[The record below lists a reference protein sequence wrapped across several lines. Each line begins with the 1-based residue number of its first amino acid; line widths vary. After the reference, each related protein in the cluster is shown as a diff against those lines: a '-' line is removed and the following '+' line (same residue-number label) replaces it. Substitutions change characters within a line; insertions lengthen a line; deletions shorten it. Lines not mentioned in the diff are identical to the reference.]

1 MHLINSIITW
11 RLKKR
16 LHQIELFIKYPINV
30 QNECLFSLLEDAK
43 NTEWGR
49 RYDFSGIHSVAD
61 FKNRIPLQDYE
72 SIKNDINRT
81 QLGQKNILWHSHIKW
96 FAKSSGTTNDKSK
109 FIPVSKEALHACH
122 YKGGKDMLSLY
133 CSQVEDTKVF
143 TGKTIMMGGS
153 SEVNAR
159 HDGTRYGDLS
169 AIIVDN
175 LPFWI
180 DRYRLP
186 GKDVHLAESWEDK
199 IELMANQVIGQDIT
213 SFSGVPS
220 WLLVLM
226 NKVLEK
232 SGADNLKELWP
243 KLELFMHG
251 GVRFDPYKPQFEKIT
266 KGINYLETYNASEG
280 FFAIQHERNSSE
292 LLLMLDYGIFYEF
305 IPMSQ
310 YDHED
315 PLVLS
320 LEDVALH
327 VNYAMVITT
336 NAGLWRYVIG
346 DTIVFTCLSP
356 FRIKITGRTK
366 HFINAFGEE
375 LIIDNAEKALKV
387 ACEVTGAVISDY
399 TAAPLYLNEGK
410 AGRHEWLIEF
420 EKEPASRELF
430 EIALDNTLKSL
441 NSDYEAKR
449 SADLLLLKPLVIFV
463 EKGIFFKWLKF
474 KKKLGAQYKVPRL
487 SNNRLHV
494 DDLLSFISANQ

>member
-1 MHLINSIITW
+1 MHIINSILTW

-30 QNECLFSLLEDAK
+30 QADCLFSLLKDAK
-43 NTEWGR
+43 DTEWGK
-49 RYDFSGIHSVAD
+49 RYDFASIHSVSD

-72 SIKNDINRT
+72 SIKKDIGRT
-81 QLGQKNILWHSHIKW
+81 KNGEKNILWHSDIKW

-109 FIPVSKEALHACH
+109 FIPVSREALHACH

-133 CSQVEDTKVF
+133 CHQVPDTKIF

-153 SEVNAR
+153 SQVNAS
-159 HDGTRYGDLS
+159 HDGTRHGDVS

-186 GKDVHLAESWEDK
+186 GKEVHLVESWEDK
-199 IELMANQVIGQDIT
+199 IEVMANEVIHQDIA

-220 WLLVLM
+220 WLLILM
-226 NKVLEK
+226 QRVLEI
-232 SGADNLKELWP
+232 SGAQNLKEIWP

-251 GVRFDPYKPQFEKIT
+251 GVRFDPYKTQFENLT
-266 KGINYLETYNASEG
+266 TGINYMETYNASEG
-280 FFAIQHERNSSE
+280 FFGIQHERNSSE

-305 IPMSQ
+305 IPMTQ
-310 YDHED
+310 FGDED
-315 PLVLS
+315 PQVMS
-320 LEDVALH
+320 LEDVILG

-346 DTIVFTCLSP
+346 DTVIFTCLNP

-375 LIIDNAEKALKV
+375 LIIDNAEKALKA
-387 ACEVTGAVISDY
+387 ACEVTGAIISEY
-399 TAAPLYLNEGK
+399 TAAPLYLKQNQ

-420 EKEPASRELF
+420 EKRPASKELF
-430 EIALDNTLKSL
+430 ALALDNTLKSL

-449 SADLLLLKPLVIFV
+449 SGGLLLLEPKIVFV
-463 EKGIFFKWLKF
+463 GKGVFYNWLKHNR
-474 KKKLGAQYKVPRL
+474 KAGAQYKVPRL
-487 SNNRLHV
+487 SNHREHM
-494 DDLLSFISANQ
+494 DELLLFIKNKI